1 MRSNALAVA
10 ALLLLGCGAAHSL
23 DAGADGGGRRDA
35 AARDAGHE
43 RDAAASD
50 AGANDAGPSDASAP
64 IDAGADASTP
74 IDASAS
80 ADGGGC
86 NPDAVRFLYLASGPL
101 EVGTFCDAIH
111 VCATSPAEVSR
122 VEAASADFD
131 CGDTPEPP
139 CEGRT
144 CTYDP
149 ATIDEAE
156 LAEVCAVTL
165 VTPAPDIVCVVW
177 GP

>member
-1 MRSNALAVA
+1 MRSNALPVA
-10 ALLLLGCGAAHSL
+10 ALLLVACGATHSL
-23 DAGADGGGRRDA
+23 DAGADSGGRRDA
-35 AARDAGHE
+35 GARDAGHE
-43 RDAAASD
+43 RDAAAHD
-50 AGANDAGPSDASAP
+50 AGDAGDASAP

-111 VCATSPAEVSR
+111 VCATSPAEASR

-131 CGDTPEPP
+131 CGDTAEPP